1 MYTST
6 PADVPDP
13 PFRFFEGLVPRL
25 HVTWVSL
32 TVLYPPGPLLG
43 HSSHPLS
50 DYEYVYQCRKFS
62 TEVRVVLVENVA
74 METSTCSRKEVEG
87 APGLEP

>member
-1 MYTST
+1 M
-6 PADVPDP
+6 
-13 PFRFFEGLVPRL
+13 FLC
-25 HVTWVSL
+25 

-50 DYEYVYQCRKFS
+50 DYEYVYQCCKFT

-74 METSTCSRKEVEG
+74 METSTCSRKEVGGNPNQQWCVCVDGKGQE
-87 APGLEP
+87 E